1 MARTSIFS
9 FLAGPIA
16 IMGPYDPPFSRTE
29 EGLAYGRFFKFCLS
43 VIPSIGQSFCPS
55 LPLYLVQLHPT
66 QLIYLNLGVS
76 VSLI

>member
-9 FLAGPIA
+9 FFAGPLA
-16 IMGPYDPPFSRTE
+16 IMGPYDPPYSRTK
-29 EGLAYGRFFKFCLS
+29 EGMAYGRFFKFCLS
-43 VIPSIGQSFCPS
+43 VFPSIGQSFRPS

-76 VSLI
+76 VPFI